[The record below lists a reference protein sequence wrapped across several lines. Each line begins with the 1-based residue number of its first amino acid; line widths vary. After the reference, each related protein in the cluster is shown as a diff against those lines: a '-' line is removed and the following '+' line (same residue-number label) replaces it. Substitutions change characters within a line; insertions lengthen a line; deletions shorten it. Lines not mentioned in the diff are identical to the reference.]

1 MPPAEPQSSQLNGLP
16 EDLARELCTYATEH
30 GLSIDDAIVRL
41 AAAQLDMVRL
51 GRSLGI
57 EEFSRVPQ

>member
-1 MPPAEPQSSQLNGLP
+1 MPPAEPQSPQLDGLP
-16 EDLARELCTYATEH
+16 EDLARELSAYAAEH

-51 GRSLGI
+51 ERSLGV
-57 EEFSRVPQ
+57 EGFARAPQ